1 MFDYKN
7 HFDTYCK
14 ETGLELS
21 LCFDMPEG
29 YETANGTFD
38 NGIQTVYINAKL
50 LEAAPDC
57 EKAFYL
63 FHELRH
69 AAQYLKPEQFPEVI
83 RRSLQYVIQ
92 YDGTCYK
99 LVNGDYAACELE
111 GGEERFTELYLGQ
124 PHEADANNY
133 AYEQARKIFGE
144 SDDLKKLYDFWTP
157 KQPIP
162 DETYHAVY
170 AEIYEQVDNRTVP
183 SSTFILVRPTK
194 AYAEEIKAFKEE
206 FADCLDWLH
215 GARGLRHSKDPG
227 EWLRY
232 IAEHEENY
240 TQFLY
245 VRTADSK
252 IVGMIGVQHRPDEP
266 AATWGGHIGYCICPS
281 EREKGYA
288 KQMLHD
294 VLSYCKSI
302 GLDRVLLTAGDE
314 NVGSVRTILAN
325 GGVLENY
332 VMTPRHDV
340 PVGRYWINIK

>member
-124 PHEADANNY
+124 PHETDANNY
-133 AYEQARKIFGE
+133 AYEQTRKIFGE
-144 SDDLKKLYDFWTP
+144 SEELKKLYGFWTSG
-157 KQPIP
+157 KSIP
-162 DETYHAVY
+162 DETYQDLY
-170 AEIYEQVDNRTVP
+170 AEIDEKVDNRTVP
-183 SSTFILVRPTK
+183 LSTFILVRPTE
-194 AYAEEIKAFKEE
+194 AYAEQIKAFKEE
-206 FADCLDWLH
+206 FADSLDWLH
-215 GARGLRHSKDPG
+215 GARGLWHSKDPG

-294 VLSYCKSI
+294 VLPYCKSI

-340 PVGRYWINIK
+340 PVGRYWIDIK

>member
-1 MFDYKN
+1 MFDYKTY
-7 HFDTYCK
+7 FDSYCK
-14 ETGLELS
+14 ETGLKLS

-38 NGIQTVYINAKL
+38 NGTKTVYMNTKQ
-50 LEAAPDC
+50 LEADRDF

-69 AAQYLKPEQFPEVI
+69 AAQYLQPEQFPEII

-99 LVNGDYAACELE
+99 LVNGDYVDCELE
-111 GGEERFTELYLGQ
+111 GGEKRFTELYLGQ

-133 AYEQARKIFGE
+133 AFEQTRKFFGE
-144 SDDLKKLYDFWTP
+144 SEGLKKLSDFWMP
-157 KQPIP
+157 KQPIS
-162 DETYHAVY
+162 DETYQDLY
-170 AEIYEQVDNRTVP
+170 AEIDEKVDNRTVP
-183 SSTFILVRPTK
+183 LSSLVKPTE
-194 AYAEEIKAFKEE
+194 AYAEQIKAFKEE
-206 FADCLDWLH
+206 FADCPDWLH
-215 GARGLRHSKDPG
+215 GARGLRYSKNPE
-227 EWLRY
+227 EWFRY

-245 VRTADSK
+245 VCTADSK
-252 IVGMIGVQHRPDEP
+252 IVGMIGVQHRPDGPEE
-266 AATWGGHIGYCICPS
+266 TWGGHIGYCVCPS
-281 EREKGYA
+281 ERKKGYA
-288 KQMLHD
+288 TQMLHD
-294 VLSYCKSI
+294 VLPYCKSI

-340 PVGRYWINIK
+340 PVGRYWIDIK